1 MLVAGHR
8 FQVLT
13 PTDVKDEEFYKSF
26 NVLIIN
32 AVFFHQS
39 YSIFTTS

>member
-1 MLVAGHR
+1 MLVVGHR
-8 FQVLT
+8 FQVLL
-13 PTDVKDEEFYKSF
+13 PTDVKGEEENKSF

-39 YSIFTTS
+39 